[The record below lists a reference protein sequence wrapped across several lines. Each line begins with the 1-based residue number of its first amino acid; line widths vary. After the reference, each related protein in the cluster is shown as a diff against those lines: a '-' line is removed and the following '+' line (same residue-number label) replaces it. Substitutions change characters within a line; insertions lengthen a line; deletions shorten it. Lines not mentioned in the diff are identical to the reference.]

1 MGIKCSGV
9 AEGIWETTMV
19 FSTSLRHSGSCVL
32 AESSAILDVPV
43 FPKTKNSL
51 QERGNAG
58 ESWQGQMLT
67 NVRVEQGG
75 SCEVHFI
82 RSSWKCHQLNEVSEQ
97 KQGSL
102 CFA

>member
-9 AEGIWETTMV
+9 AEGICETTMV

-51 QERGNAG
+51 PERGNAG

-67 NVRVEQGG
+67 NVRVRNRVAVVRCILLDPHGNAI
-75 SCEVHFI
+75 S
-82 RSSWKCHQLNEVSEQ
+82 
-97 KQGSL
+97 
-102 CFA
+102 